1 MTSLYHIPI
10 SFDQTIT
17 SALVNEKLG
26 QLDESLFNFISG
38 VNAFRQINLGTG
50 EGAGVALT
58 IAAGIITISRSHHT
72 VDVQTGTTDDLD
84 TINGGT
90 KGDELTLRLP
100 TGSTNTVVVKHNT
113 GNIFLAGGVD
123 ANLDSPNKAIKL
135 FYNGTKWTDEI
146 STSAIDKYFHF
157 RDEKASGTGGGGT
170 GPATWHT
177 RTLNTTMTNTGSL
190 ATLAAN
196 RVTLPAGT
204 YRVRAHAPAF
214 QVNGHMVR
222 LRNITDGATTLY
234 GSSENT
240 GSTDQ
245 TQSRSFLEGQFTITA
260 AKDFELQHYTAN
272 SIATIGLGQPA
283 SIASQNEVYATIE
296 FWKKP

>member
-1 MTSLYHIPI
+1 M
-10 SFDQTIT
+10 
-17 SALVNEKLG
+17 NEKLG
-26 QLDESLFNFISG
+26 QLDSSLFDFASG

-58 IAAGIITISRSHHT
+58 IASGIITISRSHHT

-84 TINGGT
+84 TINGGVN
-90 KGDELTLRLP
+90 GDELTLRLP

-113 GNIFLAGGVD
+113 GNIVLAGGVD
-123 ANLDSPNKAIKL
+123 ATLDSPNKALKL

-146 STSAIDKYFHF
+146 STSAGERYFHF
-157 RDEKASGTGGGGT
+157 RDEKASGI
-170 GPATWHT
+170 GPGSSSPAAWNT

-196 RVTLPAGT
+196 RITLPAGT

-214 QVNGHMVR
+214 QTNNHMVR
-222 LRNITDGATTLY
+222 LRNITDGTTTLY
-234 GSSENT
+234 GSSENA
-240 GSTDQ
+240 GSVDQ
-245 TQSRSFLEGQFTITA
+245 TPTRSFLEGQFTITA
-260 AKDFELQHYTAN
+260 AKDFELQHYTVN
-272 SIATIGLGQPA
+272 SGGLGIAA